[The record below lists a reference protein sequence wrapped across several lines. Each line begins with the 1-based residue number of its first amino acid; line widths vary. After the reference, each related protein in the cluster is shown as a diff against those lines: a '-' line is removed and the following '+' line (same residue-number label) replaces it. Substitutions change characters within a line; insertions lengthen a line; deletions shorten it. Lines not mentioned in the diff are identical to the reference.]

1 MTTITVTTLALTG
14 VLALALAAPTD
25 RPSGAGITL
34 IVIMALIIAL
44 YGVYEMGGRQVD
56 DDEDDR

>member
-1 MTTITVTTLALTG
+1 MTPAATTLALTG

-34 IVIMALIIAL
+34 LVIVALIVAL
-44 YGVYEMGGRQVD
+44 YGMYEMSGRQID
-56 DDEDDR
+56 DGEDDQ

>member
-1 MTTITVTTLALTG
+1 MTPAATTLALTG

-34 IVIMALIIAL
+34 LVIVALIVAL
-44 YGVYEMGGRQVD
+44 YGMYELSGRQID
-56 DDEDDR
+56 DGEDDL

>member
-1 MTTITVTTLALTG
+1 MTPAATTIALTG
-14 VLALALAAPTD
+14 VLALALAAPQD

-34 IVIMALIIAL
+34 IVIVSLIVAL
-44 YGVYEMGGRQVD
+44 YGVYELSGRQID

>member
-1 MTTITVTTLALTG
+1 MTPAATTIALTG

-34 IVIMALIIAL
+34 LAIVALIIAL
-44 YGVYEMGGRQVD
+44 YGMYELSGRQID
-56 DDEDDR
+56 DGEDDQ

>member
-1 MTTITVTTLALTG
+1 MTPAATTIALTG

-34 IVIMALIIAL
+34 TVILALIVAL
-44 YGVYEMGGRQVD
+44 YGVYELGGRQID
-56 DDEDDR
+56 DGEDDQ

>member
-1 MTTITVTTLALTG
+1 MTPAATTLALTG

-34 IVIMALIIAL
+34 LVIVALIVAL
-44 YGVYEMGGRQVD
+44 YGVYELSGRQID
-56 DDEDDR
+56 DGEDDR

>member
-1 MTTITVTTLALTG
+1 MTPTATTLALTG
-14 VLALALAAPTD
+14 VLALALAAPKD

-44 YGVYEMGGRQVD
+44 YGVYETGGRQVD
-56 DDEDDR
+56 DDEDD

>member
-1 MTTITVTTLALTG
+1 MTPAATTLALTG

-34 IVIMALIIAL
+34 LVIVALIVAL

-56 DDEDDR
+56 DDEDDYR